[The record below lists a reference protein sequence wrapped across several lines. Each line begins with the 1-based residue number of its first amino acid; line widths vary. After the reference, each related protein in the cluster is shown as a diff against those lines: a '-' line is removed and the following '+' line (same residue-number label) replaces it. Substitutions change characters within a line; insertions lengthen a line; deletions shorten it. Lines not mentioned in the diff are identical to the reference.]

1 MARDPREQ
9 AEETARIV
17 EDAFRNI
24 AANVQ
29 DIFNDALDASDTFGK
44 TLGKDITKNLNSI
57 ARSQNQIISNAEK
70 LALGEAKSKDIRNQI
85 LKQKVKE
92 EQIERQI
99 QIAMDAGI
107 DVGDEL
113 LRQKQESIDYNE
125 QIIGQLNEQ
134 LDLTEDIEN
143 LSSPYEKMAKDIK
156 SIPGIGRSLAGPFES
171 MAKGAK
177 NTATSLV
184 MSGKKAKGLGAG
196 MKVAGGAFKG
206 LAKGIA
212 GSAGGPFLI
221 LTKLAQVFVNAL
233 LGANAQAVEL
243 SRNLGLNNTQAEQFK
258 TTIDDIAFRG
268 MNAAVANSKNLQ
280 KALFAQ
286 NKSLGFNLQANI
298 ETSEIEKQRLS
309 QVTDINERLGLS
321 EQSFSNLLNL
331 SRVTGE
337 SEKDILDT
345 INSTVY
351 QVGLQNKMMFNTREI
366 LEEVLQTSDSIA
378 LQFSF
383 NVREIAKATAEAK
396 LLGFSL
402 SDIEGTQSNML
413 NFESSIAAELEAE
426 ILTNKELNLERARA
440 FALQGDLL
448 NLGKELSRE
457 MGTFAE
463 FQDMNILQQNA
474 LAKAVGMSREEL
486 TNVFKEQEKV
496 QSIQK
501 LMADEKFKEYAIEQL
516 KMKGMKD
523 LSDNAI
529 KAFIRTGALTGK
541 YAKVLGEDLTAS
553 LKRET
558 AQKNFERSL
567 ESLQEILTRLV
578 NSNVLDYLANTF
590 ERFAMAIAGGQ
601 SLTGMFFRGG
611 LSESAIEKGKGE
623 LGTKNRAIEVVQQGA
638 NAITPFAEGGIVT
651 QPTRALI
658 GEAGAEAVIPLNEFN
673 AKLDQLIAAVTA
685 NRDVYMDGRLVGDA
699 IEARSFK

>member
-1 MARDPREQ
+1 MAEDPRER
-9 AEETARIV
+9 AKDTARIV

-44 TLGKDITKNLNSI
+44 TLGKDITKNLNNI

-70 LALGEAKSKDIRNQI
+70 LALGETKSKDIRNQI

-99 QIAMDAGI
+99 QMAMDAGI

-113 LRQKQESIDYNE
+113 LRQKQESLDYNE
-125 QIIGQLNEQ
+125 QIIDQLNEQ
-134 LDLTEDIEN
+134 LKLTEDIEN

-286 NKSLGFNLQANI
+286 NQALGFNLQSNI
-298 ETSEIEKQRLS
+298 AISEVEKQRLA

-331 SRVTGE
+331 SRITGE
-337 SEKDILDT
+337 SENDILST

-402 SDIEGTQSNML
+402 KDIEGTQSNML

-457 MGTFAE
+457 IGTFGE
-463 FQDMNILQQNA
+463 FQRMNILQQNA

-486 TNVFKEQEKV
+486 TGVFKEQEKV
-496 QSIQK
+496 RRI
-501 LMADEKFKEYAIEQL
+501 
-516 KMKGMKD
+516 
-523 LSDNAI
+523 
-529 KAFIRTGALTGK
+529 
-541 YAKVLGEDLTAS
+541 
-553 LKRET
+553 
-558 AQKNFERSL
+558 
-567 ESLQEILTRLV
+567 
-578 NSNVLDYLANTF
+578 
-590 ERFAMAIAGGQ
+590 
-601 SLTGMFFRGG
+601 
-611 LSESAIEKGKGE
+611 
-623 LGTKNRAIEVVQQGA
+623 
-638 NAITPFAEGGIVT
+638 
-651 QPTRALI
+651 
-658 GEAGAEAVIPLNEFN
+658 
-673 AKLDQLIAAVTA
+673 
-685 NRDVYMDGRLVGDA
+685 
-699 IEARSFK
+699 